1 MADQERKLSIDLK
14 TLDMTDEEQQGVQ
27 HLLQLGE
34 EQGFI
39 TIDDVLQHF
48 PESEASLPVI
58 EKVYDA
64 LLAAGIEFLDDDE
77 LTTRREELKSDN
89 GQMEQ
94 ETDEDS
100 LAEVSAFDAIPEQS
114 PPAQN

>member
-1 MADQERKLSIDLK
+1 LLEQCEWEGVRSIGKDMADQERKLSIDLK

-64 LLAAGIEFLDDDE
+64 LLAWDRIS
-77 LTTRREELKSDN
+77 R
-89 GQMEQ
+89 
-94 ETDEDS
+94 
-100 LAEVSAFDAIPEQS
+100 
-114 PPAQN
+114 